1 MHYCSLLFLC
11 NMLEEFFHLKEHVS
25 VIISKDYCSVQMLA
39 YPILHA
45 SALKTGTMC
54 VLFTGCFH
62 IFSIVNKAVINIG
75 IYVSFQISVHC
86 LLIYTWEWNCWVTW

>member
-1 MHYCSLLFLC
+1 
-11 NMLEEFFHLKEHVS
+11 MLEEFFHLKEHVS

-54 VLFTGCFH
+54 VLLTGCFH
-62 IFSIVNKAVINIG
+62 IFSIVNMDVIHIE
-75 IYVSFQISVHC
+75 VHASFQISVHF
-86 LLIYTWEWNCWVTW
+86 LLIFT

>member
-1 MHYCSLLFLC
+1 
-11 NMLEEFFHLKEHVS
+11 MLEEFFHLKEHVS

-54 VLFTGCFH
+54 VLFMD
-62 IFSIVNKAVINIG
+62 I
-75 IYVSFQISVHC
+75 
-86 LLIYTWEWNCWVTW
+86 

>member
-1 MHYCSLLFLC
+1 
-11 NMLEEFFHLKEHVS
+11 MLEEFFHLKEHVS

-62 IFSIVNKAVINIG
+62 ILATKNNAAMNIG
-75 IYVSFQISVHC
+75 VHVSFPISILVFFRYIHRSG
-86 LLIYTWEWNCWVTW
+86 IAGSYSSTIFVF

>member
-1 MHYCSLLFLC
+1 
-11 NMLEEFFHLKEHVS
+11 MLEEFFHLKEHVS

-62 IFSIVNKAVINIG
+62 IFSIVNKAVINTGRLVPLRVNVFILFG
-75 IYVSFQISVHC
+75 YI
-86 LLIYTWEWNCWVTW
+86 WEWNCWVTWWFYF

>member
-1 MHYCSLLFLC
+1 
-11 NMLEEFFHLKEHVS
+11 MLEEFFHLKEHVS

-62 IFSIVNKAVINIG
+62 ILSIVNNAAVKIKLC
-75 IYVSFQISVHC
+75 VSF
-86 LLIYTWEWNCWVTW
+86 